1 MKFDYVSNTP
11 LYKDYTDNNFIGAI
25 INLCNY
31 IFDEL
36 KEEPLKIEVDLIK
49 KNVKVTYYERRN

>member
-49 KNVKVTYYERRN
+49 KNVKVTY